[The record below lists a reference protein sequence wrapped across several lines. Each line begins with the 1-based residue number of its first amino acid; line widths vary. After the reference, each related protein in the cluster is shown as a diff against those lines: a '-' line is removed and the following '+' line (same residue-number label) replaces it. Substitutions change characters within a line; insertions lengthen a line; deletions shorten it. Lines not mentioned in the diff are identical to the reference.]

1 MIKRA
6 LHDATKKAKLLA
18 YTALCRP
25 LVEYASSVWV
35 PVLEY
40 QIYYIEMV
48 QHRAVRFI
56 CDLKGRVSIS
66 AAIDTIELDNLR
78 VNAVKKPDTVSF
90 LQFCLMKSA
99 VRPGHNRMTKL

>member
-18 YTALCRP
+18 YTILCRP
-25 LVEYASSVWV
+25 LIEYTSSMWG
-35 PVLEY
+35 PVIEY
-40 QIYYIEMV
+40 QIYDIEMV

-66 AAIDTIELDNLR
+66 AALDMLELNNL
-78 VNAVKKPDTVSF
+78 S
-90 LQFCLMKSA
+90 
-99 VRPGHNRMTKL
+99 